1 LIHNRITFRIFRYAE
16 TNASINLQTLGFH
29 LPHDILENVFMN
41 MQRRSFLTYFT
52 VGWAASCFPL
62 VLSACTTDTKTETKT
77 TDAKTTDTKPATDSK
92 TTESKAPTETA
103 NAPDEAADKGGKD
116 FTAVGTVAQLDKA
129 GSVGNDKVLVIRNPT
144 NKSKLLAVNPSCT
157 HKGGI
162 VKWKGDHFECPLHD
176 ADFAADGK
184 VLKGPATIPL
194 ATFTAKIVGDK
205 VMVKMA

>member
-1 LIHNRITFRIFRYAE
+1 
-16 TNASINLQTLGFH
+16 
-29 LPHDILENVFMN
+29 MN

-77 TDAKTTDTKPATDSK
+77 TDAKATDTKPSTDSK
-92 TTESKAPTETA
+92 ATESKTPAESSTAPS
-103 NAPDEAADKGGKD
+103 EAADKGGKD

-129 GSVGNDKVLVIRNPT
+129 GSVGNDKVLVIRNPA
-144 NKSKLLAVNPSCT
+144 NKSQLLAVNPVCT

-162 VKWKGDHFECPLHD
+162 VKWDGKNFECPLHD
-176 ADFAADGK
+176 AHFDAKGK
-184 VLKGPATIPL
+184 VKSGPATMPL
-194 ATFTAKIVGDK
+194 ATYTAKIVGDK